1 MITFTPNVKWALQQD
16 TIEAFYMLR
25 ILQETDCTIA
35 AAAVGATTI
44 SLLPAVPTQ
53 NKVIRAGAIVKF
65 AGDTSSYSVVT
76 GGDLSDTVATTVT
89 ITPAL
94 TSAKLV
100 NTKVTFEYNVIHSTS
115 LFMDIDLLD
124 SADLPVPGHSYI
136 SDDTIASVDAPQ
148 ATTNVDREQFRILL
162 NDPRLESMETVF
174 NNLIG
179 YPIEVRLGFLNVDT
193 CLPFFK
199 FSDTLLVYK
208 GRVDSTAYSIKTQEM
223 GEAVLQ
229 VTGSSPMRSLDA
241 KNSLFLS
248 RDYVRQLTP
257 KDSSCDQIFEGSEA
271 LVLKWGRI

>member
-1 MITFTPNVKWALQQD
+1 MITFPPNIQWALQQD

-25 ILQETDCTIA
+25 ILQETHCTIA
-35 AAAVGATTI
+35 AAAAGTTTI
-44 SLLPAVPTQ
+44 SLLPAIPTQ
-53 NKVIRAGAIVKF
+53 NKVIRAGTVVTF
-65 AGDTSSYSVVT
+65 AGDTKKYSVVT
-76 GGDLSDTVATTVT
+76 GGDLSDTTATTVT
-89 ITPAL
+89 ISPAL

-124 SADLPVPGHSYI
+124 SAGLPVLGHSYVA
-136 SDDTIASVDAPQ
+136 DDTIASVDAPQ

-162 NDPRLESMETVF
+162 SDPRLESMETVF
-174 NNLIG
+174 NNLVG
-179 YPIEVRLGFLNVDT
+179 YPIEVRLGFLNIDT
-193 CLPFFK
+193 CMPFLDL
-199 FSDTLLVYK
+199 SDTIIVYK

-248 RDYVRQLTP
+248 RDYVRQLSP
-257 KDSSCDQIFEGSEA
+257 NDSSCDQIFEGSEA